1 MKCKQVKLL
10 ETCTQALNSFFGWK
24 NFVSILVFVS
34 IIVFVSILVFVSMK
48 GYLRPHQCLVLTND
62 SSPWHLITMAPRLLP
77 TTKQL
82 KTLQNSMIFN
92 FQEQ

>member
-24 NFVSILVFVS
+24 N
-34 IIVFVSILVFVSMK
+34 FVSILVFVSMK